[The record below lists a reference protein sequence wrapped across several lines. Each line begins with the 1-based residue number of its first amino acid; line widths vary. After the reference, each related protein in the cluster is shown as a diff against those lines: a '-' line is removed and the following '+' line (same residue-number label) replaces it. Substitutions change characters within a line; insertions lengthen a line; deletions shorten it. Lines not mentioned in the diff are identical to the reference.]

1 MSFSRFVF
9 QKDAKIAVILNL
21 IDPGMGG
28 VLLAGKRGTG
38 KSTLARAAT
47 RLLGRGVPCVQVPL
61 NATEDALLGSV
72 DIEEA
77 VRTGKKVTA
86 PGLLTR
92 AAGGVLYIDD
102 VNLMS
107 PELLHLILDAQS
119 RPPTSELQSVPRSCH
134 PFAFVLIASMNHEEG
149 SLSAHVMDRFGLCA
163 VFDGTVDQGARLR
176 ILKRNTS
183 TADRDSKFFA
193 PDRNLGRRILEA
205 RSLLGRVEISDEMRA
220 RIANLCLEA
229 GIAGHRGD
237 ITLQRAAAA
246 WAAARG
252 DMRVGEEH
260 ISRAL
265 PLVLIHR
272 TRKPSAF
279 HPPGSPE
286 NNTPDHNGQDTQ
298 DEQKPPQDIRPPGE
312 QPEDEKGSSG
322 DESPLISE
330 SRQGQSR
337 EEVFPVGEPFK
348 PRRFILKKDR
358 MERQAS
364 GRRTKTKFSGKGG
377 RYVKSVLKRRDND
390 VAVDATLRAAAPW
403 QKWRGRRTNL
413 IIEKEDLRYRQR
425 ERTMGHLVIFVLD
438 CSGSMGVKKRMIETK
453 GAVMSLLVDCYHKK
467 DKVSVIAFRKNAA
480 DLVLPPTSSV
490 QLASRLL
497 QDLPAGGKT
506 PLAAALL
513 TTYQLIRQTAARN
526 PHARCLAIVITDGRA
541 NQALSNLPVREEI
554 ANCARELARLGNADY
569 VVLDTED
576 KSGFMRADL
585 ASDLALM
592 LEADYFTTDDLK
604 AEYLTQIAQRAKHQ
618 AG

>member
-1 MSFSRFVF
+1 M
-9 QKDAKIAVILNL
+9 
-21 IDPGMGG
+21 
-28 VLLAGKRGTG
+28 
-38 KSTLARAAT
+38 
-47 RLLGRGVPCVQVPL
+47 
-61 NATEDALLGSV
+61 
-72 DIEEA
+72 
-77 VRTGKKVTA
+77 
-86 PGLLTR
+86 
-92 AAGGVLYIDD
+92 
-102 VNLMS
+102 
-107 PELLHLILDAQS
+107 
-119 RPPTSELQSVPRSCH
+119 
-134 PFAFVLIASMNHEEG
+134 
-149 SLSAHVMDRFGLCA
+149 
-163 VFDGTVDQGARLR
+163 
-176 ILKRNTS
+176 
-183 TADRDSKFFA
+183 
-193 PDRNLGRRILEA
+193 
-205 RSLLGRVEISDEMRA
+205 
-220 RIANLCLEA
+220 
-229 GIAGHRGD
+229 
-237 ITLQRAAAA
+237 
-246 WAAARG
+246 
-252 DMRVGEEH
+252 
-260 ISRAL
+260 
-265 PLVLIHR
+265 VLIHR

-506 PLAAALL
+506 PL
-513 TTYQLIRQTAARN
+513 QPHCSRPISSSGRQPQGTLMRDVSPSSSPMVEPTRPFEPSPYGKKSPTA
-526 PHARCLAIVITDGRA
+526 
-541 NQALSNLPVREEI
+541 Q
-554 ANCARELARLGNADY
+554 GNSH
-569 VVLDTED
+569 VSEMPTM
-576 KSGFMRADL
+576 S
-585 ASDLALM
+585 S
-592 LEADYFTTDDLK
+592 
-604 AEYLTQIAQRAKHQ
+604 
-618 AG
+618 